1 MVKWASIILTA
12 LSMLV
17 AAAAWVSS
25 VSADLGKQ
33 KEKIDALEKRRE
45 EDRRDQREALS
56 EVKEHVKIIDQNT
69 QIILQ
74 KITALEAV
82 QKAERRERS
91 R

>member
-33 KEKIDALEKRRE
+33 KEKIDALERRRE
-45 EDRRDQREALS
+45 EDRRDHREALS